1 MYASNEDRNPM
12 YPSIIGLVGH
22 IRAGKTS
29 TSDYLATTYK
39 YKKASNSDVLREI
52 SSKLGL
58 GQGRE
63 DLKLLGDSIFS
74 TLGNETIARY
84 RVAHRASWPIVV
96 DGIRY
101 EEEIEVYRSCPSFRL
116 LGIRSPDEVR
126 YSRAQALVHEGKD
139 DAQTFA
145 DFQKLSSARSEAK
158 VGDLLKHSDH
168 IIDNSGD
175 ISSLHH
181 QIDLCLAGWLSAQ
194 D

>member
-1 MYASNEDRNPM
+1 MCVSNERRNPM

-29 TSDYLATTYK
+29 TSDYLANAYK
-39 YKKASNSDVLREI
+39 FKKASNSDVLREI

-84 RVAHRASWPIVV
+84 RVAHKAAWPIVV

-101 EEEIEVYRSCPSFRL
+101 EEEIEVYRTCPSFRL
-116 LGIRSPDEVR
+116 LGINSPDEVR
-126 YSRAQALVHEGKD
+126 YTRAQALVHEGKD
-139 DAQTFA
+139 STQTFA

-158 VGDLLKHSDH
+158 VGALLKHSDH
-168 IIDNSGD
+168 IIENTGD
-175 ISSLHH
+175 ILSLYR
-181 QIDLCLAGWLSAQ
+181 QIDLCLARWLSAQ